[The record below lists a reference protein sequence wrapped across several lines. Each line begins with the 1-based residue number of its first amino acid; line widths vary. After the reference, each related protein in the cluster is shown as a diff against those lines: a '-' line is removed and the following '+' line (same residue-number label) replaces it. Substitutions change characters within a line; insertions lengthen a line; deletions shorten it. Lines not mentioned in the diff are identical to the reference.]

1 LRELSELSGYKN
13 KPLKMLNNA
22 GIQIGDFIKIITKTS
37 EYSGNILPRYEYSNE
52 DFIVI
57 KMLNG
62 YNIGIDSNKILSIN
76 KINSGEEPKF
86 IPPSKPD
93 VKESLPKISILGTG
107 GTIASRI
114 DYKTGAVNP
123 AFSAEELYSIIPE
136 LSEYAN
142 INTELISNIASEQM
156 NPEDWKNIA
165 EQVVK
170 KINDGNQGIVI
181 GHGTD
186 TMAYTSA
193 ALSFALVNSPIPIIL
208 TGAQRSTDRPSS
220 DASLNMISSVIVA
233 SERKLNGVYLA
244 MHSSIEDNE
253 VSIHSGTRVRKNHT
267 SRRDA
272 FQSIGIEP
280 IAIVNQG
287 NVIIN
292 NQLSIKKNKFEP
304 KINFD
309 DNVSLLKFHPGFN
322 PKIIEGLIESNVKGI
337 ILEGTGL
344 GHVNSKCNNS
354 IKKAI
359 DKGIFVGM
367 TSQCLNGRI
376 KMTVYSAGRDLLD
389 LGVIPLEDMLPE
401 TALVKLM
408 WAYGNYKNE
417 EIQKIMTDDIAGE
430 FTERSILGR

>member
-1 LRELSELSGYKN
+1 MSELSGYKN
-13 KPLKMLNNA
+13 KPLKILNDA
-22 GIQIGDFIKIITKTS
+22 GIKIGDFIKIVTKTT

-52 DFIVI
+52 EFIVI
-57 KMLNG
+57 KMSSG
-62 YNIGIDSNKILSIN
+62 YNIGIDSNSITSIKKI
-76 KINSGEEPKF
+76 KSGEEPKF
-86 IPPSKPD
+86 NPPTKPD
-93 VKESLPKISILGTG
+93 VKETLPKISILGTG

-136 LSEYAN
+136 LSDYAN

-156 NPEDWKNIA
+156 NPEDWKNMA
-165 EQVVK
+165 EKVIE
-170 KINDGNQGIVI
+170 KIRDENQGIII

-193 ALSFALVNSPIPIIL
+193 ALSFALVNCPIPVIL

-233 SERKLNGVYLA
+233 SKNQLNGVYLA

-253 VSIHSGTRVRKNHT
+253 VSIHCGTRVRKNHT

-287 NVIIN
+287 NVTIN
-292 NQLSIKKNKFEP
+292 KKFNDDKNKFEV
-304 KINFD
+304 KVNFD
-309 DNVSLLKFHPGFN
+309 ENVSLLKFHPGFN
-322 PKIIEGLIESNVKGI
+322 PKIIDAIVDSNTKGI

-344 GHVNSKCNNS
+344 GHVNSKCNS
-354 IKKAI
+354 AIKRAI
-359 DKGIFVGM
+359 DKGMFVGM

-376 KMTVYSAGRDLLD
+376 KMTVYSAGRDLLK

-408 WAYGNYKNE
+408 WAYGNYKDE
-417 EIQKIMTDDIAGE
+417 EIQKIMTTNIAGE

>member
-1 LRELSELSGYKN
+1 MSELSGYKN
-13 KPLKMLNNA
+13 KPLKILSDA
-22 GIQIGDFIKIITKTS
+22 GIRIGDFIKIVTKTT

-52 DFIVI
+52 EFIVI
-57 KMLNG
+57 KMSSG
-62 YNIGIDSNKILSIN
+62 YNIGIDSNSITSVKKI
-76 KINSGEEPKF
+76 KSGEKPKF
-86 IPPSKPD
+86 SPPTKPD
-93 VKESLPKISILGTG
+93 VKETLPKISILGTG

-136 LSEYAN
+136 LSAYAN

-156 NPEDWKNIA
+156 NPEDWKNMA
-165 EQVVK
+165 EKVIE
-170 KINDGNQGIVI
+170 KISDGNQGIVI

-193 ALSFALVNSPIPIIL
+193 ALSFALVNCPIPVIL

-233 SERKLNGVYLA
+233 SKNQLNGIYLA

-253 VSIHSGTRVRKNHT
+253 VSIHCGTRVRKNHT

-287 NVIIN
+287 NVTIN
-292 NQLSIKKNKFEP
+292 KNFNGNKDKFEA
-304 KINFD
+304 KVNFD
-309 DNVSLLKFHPGFN
+309 ENVSLLKFHPGFN
-322 PKIIEGLIESNVKGI
+322 PKIIEAIVDSDAKGI

-344 GHVNSKCNNS
+344 GHVNSKCNNA

-359 DKGIFVGM
+359 DKGMFVGM

-376 KMTVYSAGRDLLD
+376 KMTVYSAGRDLLKI
-389 LGVIPLEDMLPE
+389 GVIPLEDMLPE

-408 WAYGNYKNE
+408 WAYGNYRDD
-417 EIQKIMTDDIAGE
+417 EIQDIMITNIAGE